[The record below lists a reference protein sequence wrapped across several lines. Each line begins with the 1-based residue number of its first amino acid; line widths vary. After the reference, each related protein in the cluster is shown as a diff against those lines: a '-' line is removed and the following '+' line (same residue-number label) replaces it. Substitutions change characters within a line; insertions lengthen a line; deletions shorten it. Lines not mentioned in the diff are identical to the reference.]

1 MGVNNVFWQDY
12 KHIKDTML
20 SNMTVT
26 MKSLAV
32 FSDLL
37 FPLPL
42 LRLPF
47 TAVLK
52 LSLNKT
58 LHISFLKM

>member
-1 MGVNNVFWQDY
+1 MGVNNVFWEDY

-20 SNMTVT
+20 SNMT
-26 MKSLAV
+26 AV

-42 LRLPF
+42 LWLPF

-58 LHISFLKM
+58 LHISFL

>member
-1 MGVNNVFWQDY
+1 
-12 KHIKDTML
+12 ML

-37 FPLPL
+37 FPLPFL
-42 LRLPF
+42 QLPF

-52 LSLNKT
+52 LSLNKM
-58 LHISFLKM
+58 LHVSFF

>member
-1 MGVNNVFWQDY
+1 MGVNNVFGEDY

-20 SNMTVT
+20 SNVTVT

-42 LRLPF
+42 LQLPF
-47 TAVLK
+47 TAFLK

-58 LHISFLKM
+58 LHVSFFLM